1 MTEPAAKSGQPGYQ
15 SVERVHR
22 RSEPAGGSPPVT
34 IERKVPATEK
44 SPKQTPSRPL
54 PRKPSLVVT
63 LPIDMR
69 KQEEALALA
78 LEARLDMVD
87 LALLVTLLTKLVKRA
102 QNVERNR
109 RIKNGSL
116 SCLYGAQKGLAQ
128 SKLEEANMELKSAV
142 NDWRTLCGVPT
153 VAPKPRQFRP
163 SNQLKKIVESF
174 ERHVDRDDIDRV
186 GAPKL
191 SKADKIDRSGLK
203 ATKLR
208 LEIDQQLVEIW
219 RKGELLNRERQLAQ
233 WKRAKKA
240 KAAAKKATKRPS
252 EKTFPGA
259 KRSPPASK
267 STSPSDTGELNRHK
281 KAIELTA
288 RASVLTDA
296 ETYSLNPNEENKEK
310 FRKTVDY
317 FRQCKGEISPLFAKM
332 RTCYSKAVFGE
343 LVSVLEG
350 KEFLL

>member
-1 MTEPAAKSGQPGYQ
+1 
-15 SVERVHR
+15 
-22 RSEPAGGSPPVT
+22 
-34 IERKVPATEK
+34 
-44 SPKQTPSRPL
+44 
-54 PRKPSLVVT
+54 
-63 LPIDMR
+63 
-69 KQEEALALA
+69 
-78 LEARLDMVD
+78 
-87 LALLVTLLTKLVKRA
+87 
-102 QNVERNR
+102 
-109 RIKNGSL
+109 
-116 SCLYGAQKGLAQ
+116 
-128 SKLEEANMELKSAV
+128 MELKSAV

-163 SNQLKKIVESF
+163 SNQLKKIGESF
-174 ERHVDRDDIDRV
+174 KRHVDRDDIDRV

-259 KRSPPASK
+259 KRSPPSSK
-267 STSPSDTGELNRHK
+267 STSPSETVTSSDTGELNRHK

-350 KEFLL
+350 KEFLLESVITYCRSNCTAEDKLKFESAFNSVLNVFGKEKMGDCLSEISKAITEDMKKRMAQFFLE